1 MTAERLSY
9 IVGIIK
15 KGYIMI
21 KFSKEE
27 IIDIRVELLKSS
39 GRLDYKSEEYKKLN
53 ELIKKLESLEKE
65 MLDK

>member
-1 MTAERLSY
+1 
-9 IVGIIK
+9 
-15 KGYIMI
+15 MI

-53 ELIKKLESLEKE
+53 ELIKKLELKE
-65 MLDK
+65 MLDFDNVRLEVE

>member
-9 IVGIIK
+9 IVRTNK

>member
-1 MTAERLSY
+1 
-9 IVGIIK
+9 
-15 KGYIMI
+15 MI